1 MKTKKIIILGDGM
14 ADEPCDMFD
23 GVTPIEAASTP
34 AIDKLAKMGRN
45 GLLKTVPNG
54 FHPGSEIAHLSLL
67 GYNLP
72 DVFEGRGVLEAASM
86 GIDIAPDEMAM
97 RCNLICIDENGLIK
111 NHSAGHISTEEADEL
126 IKSLNKELKDGRA
139 SFYTGVSYR
148 HLLKVKNA
156 DKRIDCVPPHDVP
169 GSVADEMLVK
179 PEVQDAQPTDDYI
192 NSLIKKSQKILKN
205 HPVNLRRIA
214 EGKDPANSIWPWSPG
229 YKPAMRTMN
238 EMFGIE
244 KGYVISA
251 VDLINGIGVYA
262 GLTPIHV
269 EGATGLYDTNYEGK
283 VEAALNALR
292 NGADFVF
299 LHIEA
304 SDEAG
309 HEGDAELKKKT
320 IENLDSRV
328 VAPILRA
335 LSEFEEDVDLAVLPD
350 HPTPCKIRT
359 HTANPVPFIIYKKG
373 STPDSVSEYSERKA
387 SDGAYG
393 LMSGDEFIKEFFK

>member
-1 MKTKKIIILGDGM
+1 M
-14 ADEPCDMFD
+14 
-23 GVTPIEAASTP
+23 
-34 AIDKLAKMGRN
+34 
-45 GLLKTVPNG
+45 
-54 FHPGSEIAHLSLL
+54 
-67 GYNLP
+67 
-72 DVFEGRGVLEAASM
+72 
-86 GIDIAPDEMAM
+86 
-97 RCNLICIDENGLIK
+97 
-111 NHSAGHISTEEADEL
+111 
-126 IKSLNKELKDGRA
+126 
-139 SFYTGVSYR
+139 
-148 HLLKVKNA
+148 
-156 DKRIDCVPPHDVP
+156 PPHDVP

-179 PEVQDAQPTDDYI
+179 PEVPEAQPTADYI

-335 LSEFEEDVDLAVLPD
+335 LSEFEEDVDMAVLPD

>member
-1 MKTKKIIILGDGM
+1 M
-14 ADEPCDMFD
+14 
-23 GVTPIEAASTP
+23 
-34 AIDKLAKMGRN
+34 
-45 GLLKTVPNG
+45 
-54 FHPGSEIAHLSLL
+54 
-67 GYNLP
+67 
-72 DVFEGRGVLEAASM
+72 
-86 GIDIAPDEMAM
+86 
-97 RCNLICIDENGLIK
+97 
-111 NHSAGHISTEEADEL
+111 
-126 IKSLNKELKDGRA
+126 
-139 SFYTGVSYR
+139 
-148 HLLKVKNA
+148 
-156 DKRIDCVPPHDVP
+156 
-169 GSVADEMLVK
+169 
-179 PEVQDAQPTDDYI
+179 
-192 NSLIKKSQKILKN
+192 
-205 HPVNLRRIA
+205 
-214 EGKDPANSIWPWSPG
+214 
-229 YKPAMRTMN
+229 
-238 EMFGIE
+238 
-244 KGYVISA
+244 
-251 VDLINGIGVYA
+251 DLINGIGVYA

-373 STPDSVSEYSERKA
+373 STPDPVSEYSERKA

-393 LMSGDEFIKEFFK
+393 LMSGDEFIKEFLK